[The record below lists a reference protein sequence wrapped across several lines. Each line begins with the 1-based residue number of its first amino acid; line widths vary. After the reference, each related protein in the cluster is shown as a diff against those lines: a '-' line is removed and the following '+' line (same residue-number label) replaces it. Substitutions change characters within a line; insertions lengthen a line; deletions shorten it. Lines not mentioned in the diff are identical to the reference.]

1 MLDHMIFNKLKWFN
15 VVDNADQVSANGRN
29 YVAIPKQVT
38 IPGGTSV
45 WGDYEMRSYDYSINT
60 DTTCNIVG
68 KTQFMWAGNTNPKT
82 VDCYVTLD
90 KITGVGN
97 DNMTYFIPVSSVKN
111 VKWGGKKL
119 LHTIASMV
127 EYAFTSFKKGAETC

>member
-1 MLDHMIFNKLKWFN
+1 MLDHLIFNKLKWFN
-15 VVDNADQVSANGRN
+15 VTDNADQVSANGRN

-38 IPGGTSV
+38 IPSGTSV
-45 WGDYEMRSYDYSINT
+45 WGDYEMRSYDYLINT

-90 KITGVGN
+90 KITGAGN

-111 VKWGGKKL
+111 VKWGGKAFL
-119 LHTIASMV
+119 NAVTSMLRRV
-127 EYAFTSFKKGAETC
+127 VAL

>member
-1 MLDHMIFNKLKWFN
+1 MLDHLIFNKLKWFN
-15 VVDNADQVSANGRN
+15 VADNADQVSANGRN
-29 YVAIPKQVT
+29 YVAIPEQVT
-38 IPGGTSV
+38 IPSGTRV
-45 WGDYEMRSYDYSINT
+45 WGDYEMRSYDYLIQT

-111 VKWGGKKL
+111 VKWGG
-119 LHTIASMV
+119 
-127 EYAFTSFKKGAETC
+127 

>member
-1 MLDHMIFNKLKWFN
+1 MVDHLIFNKLKWFN
-15 VVDNADQVSANGRN
+15 VADNADQVSANGRN

-38 IPGGTSV
+38 IPSGTSV
-45 WGDYEMRSYDYSINT
+45 WGDYEMRSYDYLINT

-68 KTQFMWAGNTNPKT
+68 KTQFMWAGNTSPKT

-90 KITGVGN
+90 KITGAGN

-111 VKWGGKKL
+111 VKWGGNSPLSRLYQAFKL
-119 LHTIASMV
+119 LLCSKEVLRCI
-127 EYAFTSFKKGAETC
+127 

>member
-1 MLDHMIFNKLKWFN
+1 MIDHLIFNKLKWFN
-15 VVDNADQVSANGRN
+15 VTDNADQVSANGRN

-38 IPGGTSV
+38 IPSGTSV
-45 WGDYEMRSYDYSINT
+45 WADYEMRSYDYSINT

-97 DNMTYFIPVSSVKN
+97 DNVTYFIPVSSVKN
-111 VKWGGKKL
+111 VKWGGKAFL
-119 LHTIASMV
+119 NAVTSMLRRV
-127 EYAFTSFKKGAETC
+127 VAL